1 MAGVIRELQ
10 MGNYAVTLK
19 EIAEGQLQAKL
30 TSMTNGN
37 LLEIEKGEGNNIRLR
52 ELDFGSA
59 ELTLEHL
66 AVMLHLIGADA
77 DIISELEKINRMKNN
92 D

>member
-1 MAGVIRELQ
+1 MADIIREMQ

-37 LLEIEKGEGNNIRLR
+37 LLEIEKGEGAHIRLR

-66 AVMLHLIGADA
+66 AIMLHLIGADA
-77 DIISELEKINRMKNN
+77 DMMSELEKIKRMKYNG
-92 D
+92 